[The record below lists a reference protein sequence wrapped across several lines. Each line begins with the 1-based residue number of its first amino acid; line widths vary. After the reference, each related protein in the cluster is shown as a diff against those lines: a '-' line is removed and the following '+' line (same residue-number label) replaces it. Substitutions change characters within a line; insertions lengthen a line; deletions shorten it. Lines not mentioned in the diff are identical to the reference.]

1 MSEKTF
7 PLTLAE
13 LREVVKKYPT
23 PFHIYD
29 EKKIRASI
37 RALQKAFAWAPRFRE
52 QFAVKAL
59 PNPRIIQILHEEG
72 AGTDCSSLAELVLS
86 DVSGVKGEEIL
97 LTSNDTPADE
107 FQ

>member
-37 RALQKAFAWAPRFRE
+37 RAL
-52 QFAVKAL
+52 
-59 PNPRIIQILHEEG
+59 
-72 AGTDCSSLAELVLS
+72 
-86 DVSGVKGEEIL
+86 
-97 LTSNDTPADE
+97 
-107 FQ
+107 